1 MLPFCRTAFHC
12 ENSPHHPTA
21 QPSNRPTIQPN
32 QERDPVAVIAAD
44 PGSLIDMEAAGMPST
59 LEFN

>member
-1 MLPFCRTAFHC
+1 M
-12 ENSPHHPTA
+12 HPRITH
-21 QPSNRPTIQPN
+21 RPQG
-32 QERDPVAVIAAD
+32 RDPVAVIAAD